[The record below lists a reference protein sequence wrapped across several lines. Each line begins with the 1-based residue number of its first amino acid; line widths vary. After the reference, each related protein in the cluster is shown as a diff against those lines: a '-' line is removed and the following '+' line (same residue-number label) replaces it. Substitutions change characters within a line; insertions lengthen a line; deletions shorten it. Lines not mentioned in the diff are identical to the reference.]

1 MADNEKNEQNEQNEQ
16 SAAAHGPVGVVT
28 DENFIQEVIE
38 SGEPVVV
45 DFYADWCGPCKMMSP
60 IVAELAP
67 QYEGKVRF
75 VKLDTDAN
83 PGVSSALQI
92 QSIPTFMMF
101 KGNTVYAMVPGA
113 MRAPDFQSW
122 IDEGLA
128 RIEEHAAELAA
139 EQTAEQA
146 TEQATEQTQ
155 A

>member
-1 MADNEKNEQNEQNEQ
+1 MAINEKT
-16 SAAAHGPVGVVT
+16 AANGTVHMLT
-28 DENFIQEVIE
+28 DDTFVAEVIE
-38 SGEPVVV
+38 QGEPILV

-67 QYEGKVRF
+67 QYEGKLRF
-75 VKLDTDAN
+75 GKLNTDDN

-92 QSIPTFMMF
+92 QSIPTFMIF

-113 MRAPDFQSW
+113 MRAHDFRSW

-139 EQTAEQA
+139 EATAEPAARQ
-146 TEQATEQTQ
+146 TEA
-155 A
+155 